1 MVSQTVHDFVLTEF
15 NTTITMDISGAFDAS
30 YSNIGDASGVVTVN
44 INRDDWASCFKITGD
59 SIDISNVDATDIQYY
74 VYDAS
79 NSAGL
84 KASHY
89 TKASGIPGNSDLLD
103 GNPAMEPV
111 TSTPIDAGATRNE
124 LEYDF
129 IRHIALDLFS
139 TANGVDLFIN
149 ETELRRSIEVACDG
163 GTGFLLDQLA
173 GILAAAEANGA
184 MINGQSGNL
193 TYTLLTQLLSK
204 QSTRF
209 ASYALSADTP
219 TALPWEIGD
228 TIWYLLTINAATDQ
242 HLLVRNT
249 TSVASRTYLVKMVL
263 SA

>member
-1 MVSQTVHDFVLTEF
+1 MVSQTIHDFVLTEF
-15 NTTITMDISGAFDAS
+15 NTTVTMDISGAFDAS
-30 YSNIGDASGVVTVN
+30 YSNIGSYDGIVTVN

-59 SIDISNVDATDIQYY
+59 SADINNVDASDIQYY

-79 NSAGL
+79 NSGGL

-89 TKASGIPGNSDLLD
+89 TKASGTGEADLLD

-111 TSTPIDAGATRNE
+111 TSTPIDSGATRNE

-129 IRHIALDLFS
+129 IRHIALDLFN

-163 GTGFLLDQLA
+163 GSGFLLDQLSA
-173 GILAAAEANGA
+173 ILAASESSNP
-184 MINGQSGNL
+184 MINAQSGNL
-193 TYTLLTQLLSK
+193 TYTLLRQLLNK
-204 QSTRF
+204 QPQRF
-209 ASYALSADTP
+209 SNYALSADTP
-219 TALPWEIGD
+219 TALPWENGD
-228 TIWYLLTINAATDQ
+228 TIWYLLTLNAATNQ
-242 HLLVRNT
+242 HLLVRDT
-249 TSVASRTYLVKMVL
+249 TAVASRTYLVKMVL